1 MMLSHVFDVC
11 EILFIGVSKFHED
24 QQILV
29 PRERIRF
36 ESNAEVLIVII
47 NFILLMIIKYH
58 EITI

>member
-1 MMLSHVFDVC
+1 MFSHVLMCVRYF
-11 EILFIGVSKFHED
+11 LLGVSKFHED
-24 QQILV
+24 QQIFV

-36 ESNAEVLIVII
+36 ENNAEVLIVII